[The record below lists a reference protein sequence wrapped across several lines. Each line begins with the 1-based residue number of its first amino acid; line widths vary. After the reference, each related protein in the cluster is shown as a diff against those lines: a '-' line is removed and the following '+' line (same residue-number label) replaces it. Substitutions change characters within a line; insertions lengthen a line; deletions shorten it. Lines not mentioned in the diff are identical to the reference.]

1 MNLEPKIS
9 RERMR
14 KKDRAG
20 RKRKMEKK
28 LIGRKKLLQLRG
40 GRESQE
46 IKQVPVDLKS
56 YWASRKSDCTI
67 LQTIQSG
74 GWLFAMRNYDH
85 KRQFCYR
92 F

>member
-1 MNLEPKIS
+1 MNLEPK
-9 RERMR
+9 MLKQR
-14 KKDRAG
+14 KNVLKEKKIFG
-20 RKRKMEKK
+20 GGKEKLSGKKKTKRKS
-28 LIGRKKLLQLRG
+28 LV
-40 GRESQE
+40 